1 MAIPVVDGQ
10 HKGQRSTY
18 QDVAD
23 SDANDTSI
31 DTVRLSLQTGLWIPG
46 KGEEVKG
53 TYSLEEDKQKSEMD
67 RKIKEANLLKEK
79 KRKRIKD
86 LIKIFER
93 IKAKNMKAGF
103 RCFYWL
109 RQP

>member
-1 MAIPVVDGQ
+1 MIPD
-10 HKGQRSTY
+10 
-18 QDVAD
+18 
-23 SDANDTSI
+23 
-31 DTVRLSLQTGLWIPG
+31 

-103 RCFYWL
+103 QIDDYKLMNLKLASF
-109 RQP
+109 

>member
-1 MAIPVVDGQ
+1 M
-10 HKGQRSTY
+10 
-18 QDVAD
+18 
-23 SDANDTSI
+23 
-31 DTVRLSLQTGLWIPG
+31 WIPDE
-46 KGEEVKG
+46 GEEVKG

-93 IKAKNMKAGF
+93 IKAKNMKVGF
-103 RCFYWL
+103 RYFYWL
-109 RQP
+109 ILP

>member
-1 MAIPVVDGQ
+1 M
-10 HKGQRSTY
+10 
-18 QDVAD
+18 
-23 SDANDTSI
+23 
-31 DTVRLSLQTGLWIPG
+31 WIPD

-93 IKAKNMKAGF
+93 IKAKNMKVGF

-109 RQP
+109 IKP

>member
-1 MAIPVVDGQ
+1 MIPV
-10 HKGQRSTY
+10 
-18 QDVAD
+18 
-23 SDANDTSI
+23 
-31 DTVRLSLQTGLWIPG
+31 

-103 RCFYWL
+103 QIDVVL
-109 RQP
+109 A

>member
-1 MAIPVVDGQ
+1 MIPD
-10 HKGQRSTY
+10 
-18 QDVAD
+18 
-23 SDANDTSI
+23 
-31 DTVRLSLQTGLWIPG
+31 

-103 RCFYWL
+103 QIDVVL
-109 RQP
+109 A

>member
-1 MAIPVVDGQ
+1 MIPD
-10 HKGQRSTY
+10 
-18 QDVAD
+18 
-23 SDANDTSI
+23 
-31 DTVRLSLQTGLWIPG
+31 

-103 RCFYWL
+103 
-109 RQP
+109 QIDVV